1 MSIHPSLTPTKGKKH
16 RSVLKRFERIE
27 SLRKDGKW
35 KEGDSSFNL
44 PKSKIIKM
52 KIKKTKAVEAKTAAE
67 GAAAPAAGA
76 AAGAGATPAKGAAA
90 PVKKEAAAKPAAK

>member
-27 SLRKDGKW
+27 ALKKDEKW
-35 KEGDSSFNL
+35 KEGTSTFKL

-52 KIKKTKAVEAKTAAE
+52 KIKKAKAAEAKTAE
-67 GAAAPAAGA
+67 GAAAPAT
-76 AAGAGATPAKGAAA
+76 GATPE
-90 PVKKEAAAKPAAK
+90 KKEAAAKPGSK